1 MNALLGKIERLLRR
15 TAQSLATCEA
25 LLLKLRTEKN
35 ELLERERMYDMQL
48 KNLQALLEMK
58 ELVGEVVLRADIFY
72 ALRKIA
78 VIQQQIAEINLEKEK
93 NHERQKVLDKEIVQ
107 HQKQRKYWWLKSE
120 KYARLKKRI
129 KNQLLIQMLY
139 QDELEQEEKYNGRN

>member
-1 MNALLGKIERLLRR
+1 MLGKIERLLRR

-107 HQKQRKYWWLKSE
+107 HQKQRKYLWLKSE

>member
-1 MNALLGKIERLLRR
+1 
-15 TAQSLATCEA
+15 
-25 LLLKLRTEKN
+25 
-35 ELLERERMYDMQL
+35 MYDMQL

-93 NHERQKVLDKEIVQ
+93 NHERQKVLDKEIIQ

>member
-1 MNALLGKIERLLRR
+1 
-15 TAQSLATCEA
+15 
-25 LLLKLRTEKN
+25 
-35 ELLERERMYDMQL
+35 MYDMQL

-93 NHERQKVLDKEIVQ
+93 NYERQKVLDKEIVQ

-120 KYARLKKRI
+120 KYARLKRRI

>member
-1 MNALLGKIERLLRR
+1 
-15 TAQSLATCEA
+15 
-25 LLLKLRTEKN
+25 
-35 ELLERERMYDMQL
+35 MYDMQL

-93 NHERQKVLDKEIVQ
+93 NHETPTMKPSVRQSPLPEP
-107 HQKQRKYWWLKSE
+107 S
-120 KYARLKKRI
+120 
-129 KNQLLIQMLY
+129 
-139 QDELEQEEKYNGRN
+139 